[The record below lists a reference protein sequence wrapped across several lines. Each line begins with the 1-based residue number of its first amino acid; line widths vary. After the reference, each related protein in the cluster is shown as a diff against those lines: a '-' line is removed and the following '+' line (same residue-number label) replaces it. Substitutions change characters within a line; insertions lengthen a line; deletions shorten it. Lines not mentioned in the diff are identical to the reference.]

1 MLQFPAISPFRNQ
14 KNRDAIIKPISPEHE
29 SIDRLRSTGRLA
41 SARWCPSPN
50 FGVRPHGAT
59 ISLLVVHNISL
70 PPGRFGGDG
79 IEKFFCNELDP
90 SAHPYFCEIAGMQV
104 SAHALIRRDGAV
116 VQFVSFLDRAWHAGR
131 SSFCGE
137 DECNDFSI
145 GIELEGADDVPYTS
159 RQYRSLAELSALLM
173 KAWPEITADRI
184 TGHSDIAP
192 GRKTDPGPAF
202 DWARYQSLLPGPTKR
217 KESA

>member
-1 MLQFPAISPFRNQ
+1 M
-14 KNRDAIIKPISPEHE
+14 
-29 SIDRLRSTGRLA
+29 
-41 SARWCPSPN
+41 
-50 FGVRPHGAT
+50 
-59 ISLLVVHNISL
+59 
-70 PPGRFGGDG
+70 
-79 IEKFFCNELDP
+79 
-90 SAHPYFCEIAGMQV
+90 
-104 SAHALIRRDGAV
+104 